1 MTMKRVMMFFAL
13 TSVALTV
20 AAQKPAK
27 PQAPIPATPQPVAP
41 AAPVPATPPAVP
53 GHFDGVASCA
63 NSGCHGSTQP
73 LNAAPVL
80 QNEYYTWLSNDRHAQ
95 AYNVLFSDRSARVAR
110 NMHLKGKAYQ
120 EAVCLDCHSTNV
132 ASRLVSGKVDIEDG
146 VQCEACH
153 GPASGWRAEH
163 TMAGWTHEQSVARGM
178 VDLRNLPTRASGC
191 ISCHLGNDKK
201 EVDHEL
207 IASGHPILA
216 FELDN
221 YTETMPPHWRRGKDT
236 RSAETHGARAFA
248 VGQAAAFSQ
257 SLDNLARHA
266 KGEKWPEFSDMSC
279 INCHHSLESSGWRQE
294 RGWPGRAGLPAWSPQ
309 HWAVLRLL
317 VGRASSTARA
327 QLDSDVQL
335 IASRVGRMNDTSGVA
350 QAAADARRVIDGVTP
365 QIAALSWRDDDVRTL
380 MRTITGDTDF
390 ILTSDVHSAEQSAL
404 ALQSL
409 ASVLTRNNP
418 KLLKSPMTDAI
429 DALFAEIQNRE
440 RYEPSRFVQKLTALR
455 AAL

>member
-1 MTMKRVMMFFAL
+1 MTMKRMMIAFLLMTA
-13 TSVALTV
+13 TV
-20 AAQKPAK
+20 AAAQ
-27 PQAPIPATPQPVAP
+27 QPVAP
-41 AAPVPATPPAVP
+41 PPPAAAPASVP
-53 GHFDGVASCA
+53 GQYVGVASCA

-73 LNAAPVL
+73 LNSTRIL

-95 AYNVLFSDRSARVAR
+95 AYNVLFSERSARVAR
-110 NMHLKGKAYQ
+110 NMRLKGKAYQ

-132 ASRLVSGKVDIEDG
+132 PAHSVAGKIDLEDG

-178 VDLRNLPTRASGC
+178 IDLRNIPIRASGC
-191 ISCHLGNDKK
+191 LSCHLGNDKK

-221 YTETMPPHWRRGKDT
+221 YTETMPPHWRRGKDAQT
-236 RSAETHGARAFA
+236 AETHGARAFA

-257 SLDNLARHA
+257 SLENLSRHA
-266 KGEKWPEFSDMSC
+266 RGQKWPEFSEMSC
-279 INCHHSLESSGWRQE
+279 FNCHHSLETSGWRQE
-294 RGWPGRAGLPAWSPQ
+294 RGWPGRAGLPSWSPQ
-309 HWAVLRLL
+309 HWAVMRLL
-317 VGRASSTARA
+317 VNRANPSARG
-327 QLDSDVQL
+327 QLDDDVQQ
-335 IASRVGRMNDTSGVA
+335 IASRVSRMNDTAGVA
-350 QAAADARRVIDGVTP
+350 QAAADAKRIIDGVTP
-365 QIAALSWRDDDVRTL
+365 QIAALSWRDEDVRSL
-380 MRTITGDTDF
+380 MRTIAGDTDF
-390 ILTSDVHSAEQSAL
+390 ILTSDVHSAEQTAL

-409 ASVLTRNNP
+409 GSALTRNNP
-418 KLLKSPMTDAI
+418 RLLKSPMTDAI

-440 RYEPSRFVQKLTALR
+440 RYEPARFVQKLAQLR

>member
-1 MTMKRVMMFFAL
+1 MTMKRTMIFFAL
-13 TSVALTV
+13 TAVAVV
-20 AAQKPAK
+20 AIAQ
-27 PQAPIPATPQPVAP
+27 QPATPQSP
-41 AAPVPATPPAVP
+41 AAAATPPSIP

-73 LNAAPVL
+73 LNAARIL
-80 QNEYYTWLSNDRHAQ
+80 QNEYYTWLSSDRHAQ
-95 AYNVLFSDRSARVAR
+95 AYNLLFSERSARVAR
-110 NMHLKGKAYQ
+110 NMRLKGKAYQ
-120 EAVCLDCHSTNV
+120 EAICLDCHSTNV
-132 ASRLVSGKVDIEDG
+132 PARAVSGKVDIEDG

-178 VDLRNLPTRASGC
+178 TDLRHLPTRASGC
-191 ISCHLGNDKK
+191 LSCHLGNDKK

-236 RSAETHGARAFA
+236 VTAETHGARAFA
-248 VGQAAAFSQ
+248 VGQAVAFSQ
-257 SLDNLARHA
+257 SLDNLAHHA
-266 KGEKWPEFSDMSC
+266 RGEKWPEFSDMSC
-279 INCHHSLESSGWRQE
+279 INCHHSLEGSGWRQE

-309 HWAVLRLL
+309 HWAVLRVLA
-317 VGRASSTARA
+317 GRANPSARA
-327 QLDSDVQL
+327 KLDNDVAI
-335 IASRVGRMNDTSGVA
+335 IATRVSHMNDSNGVLQTA
-350 QAAADARRVIDGVTP
+350 VEARRIIDNLTP

-380 MRTITGDTDF
+380 MRTIAGDTDF
-390 ILTSDVHSAEQSAL
+390 ILTSDVQSAEQTAL

-409 ASVLTRNNP
+409 GSALTRSNP
-418 KLLKSPMTDAI
+418 KLLKSPMTEAI

-440 RYEPSRFVQKLTALR
+440 RYEPARFVQKLAALR